1 MTYFPQPHRKRRS
14 ARVEF
19 PFMIRAALRF
29 EDGRHCPGKL
39 RTISLTGGLLRLS
52 KPQVPGTLV
61 EVMFLTA
68 KGPVVGVA
76 ELLGPVSAT
85 LKCMQAF
92 KFIMMEDDDHRRL
105 RGLIGAGQTQAQQHG
120 DGIGLHCEA

>member
-1 MTYFPQPHRKRRS
+1 M
-14 ARVEF
+14 V
-19 PFMIRAALRF
+19 RAAIRF
-29 EDGRHCPGKL
+29 EDGRHCSGKL

-61 EVMFLTA
+61 EVMFLSPR
-68 KGPVVGVA
+68 GPVVGMA

-105 RGLIGAGQTQAQQHG
+105 RGLIGAGEPQALRFG
-120 DGIGLHCEA
+120 DGTGLHSGA